1 MTRRDLDVLLI
12 VACSLVLAAIILAVP
27 SAKAARIVLGLPFV
41 LFFPGYTLVAALF
54 PRKDDLDAIERVALS
69 LGLSIAVVPL
79 IGLALNYSPW
89 GIRLNPILVFVTLFI
104 VLAAAAAFVRR
115 RMLPVDEAYGVTI
128 DVQLPRW
135 SEVRLADRLLAVGL
149 VIALVA
155 LGVTTY
161 FVATSRGSS
170 ESFTEFYVLG
180 PGGKAE
186 AYPTLM
192 DVGENATVIL
202 GMVNQEGQDTTY
214 QVAVT
219 IDGETT
225 DSIDNLSLADD
236 ERWEQRVAIVP
247 THAGNDQKVEFRLY
261 KESAGGD
268 SAGGD
273 SAGEPYRSLHLRI
286 DVEPLTGAPPSP
298 TPSPNPR

>member
-79 IGLALNYSPW
+79 IGLALNYSLW

-104 VLAAAAAFVRR
+104 VLAAAAALVRR
-115 RMLPVDEAYGVTI
+115 RMLPMDEAYSVTI

-135 SEVRLADRLLAVGL
+135 SEVRLADRLLAVGI
-149 VIALVA
+149 VVALVA

-170 ESFTEFYVLG
+170 ERFTEFYVLG

-192 DVGENATVIL
+192 KVGENATVIL

-219 IDGETT
+219 IDGETA
-225 DSIDNLSLADD
+225 DSIDNLSLSDD
-236 ERWEQRVAIVP
+236 ERWEQSVAIVP
-247 THAGNDQKVEFRLY
+247 THPGGNQKVEFLLY
-261 KESAGGD
+261 KE
-268 SAGGD
+268 

-286 DVEPLTGAPPSP
+286 DVDDPLTEGRIQESLPSP
-298 TPSPNPR
+298 TPSPEPR

>member
-1 MTRRDLDVLLI
+1 LAGMTRRDLDVLLI

-41 LFFPGYTLVAALF
+41 LFFPGYTFVAALF

-89 GIRLNPILVFVTLFI
+89 GIRINPILVFVSLFI
-104 VLAAAAAFVRR
+104 VLAAGAALIRR
-115 RMLPVDEAYGVTI
+115 RMLPADEAYGVTI

-135 SEVRLADRLLAVGL
+135 SEVRLADRLLAVGI
-149 VIALVA
+149 VVALVA

-170 ESFTEFYVLG
+170 ERFTEFYVLG

-192 DVGENATVIL
+192 KVGENATVIL

-219 IDGETT
+219 IDGETA
-225 DSIDNLSLADD
+225 DSIDNLSLSDD
-236 ERWEQRVAIVP
+236 ERWEQSVAIVP
-247 THAGNDQKVEFRLY
+247 THPGGNQKVEFLLY
-261 KESAGGD
+261 KE
-268 SAGGD
+268 

-286 DVEPLTGAPPSP
+286 DVDDPLTEGRIQESLPSP
-298 TPSPNPR
+298 TPSPEPR

>member
-41 LFFPGYTLVAALF
+41 LFFPGYTFVAALF

-89 GIRLNPILVFVTLFI
+89 GIRINPILAFVTLFI
-104 VLAAAAAFVRR
+104 VLAAGAALIRR
-115 RMLPVDEAYGVTI
+115 RMLPVDEAYSVAL

-135 SEVRLADRLLAVGL
+135 SKVRLADRLLAVGL

-155 LGVTTY
+155 LGVTAY

-247 THAGNDQKVEFRLY
+247 PHAGNGEKVEFLLF
-261 KESAGGD
+261 KKSAGGE
-268 SAGGD
+268 

>member
-1 MTRRDLDVLLI
+1 MPTRRELDLLLV
-12 VACSLVLAAIILAVP
+12 VASSLVLAAIILAVP
-27 SAKAARIVLGLPFV
+27 SASAARIILGLPFV

-89 GIRLNPILVFVTLFI
+89 GIRINPILAFVTLFI
-104 VLAAAAAFVRR
+104 VLAAAAALVRR
-115 RMLPVDEAYGVTI
+115 RMLPADIAFSVAI

-135 SEVRLADRLLAVGL
+135 SQVRLADRFLAVGI

-180 PGGKAE
+180 PAGKAE
-186 AYPTLM
+186 AYPTVM
-192 DVGENATVIL
+192 RVGQNATVIL
-202 GMVNQEGQDTTY
+202 GVVNQEGEDITY
-214 QVAVT
+214 QIAVT
-219 IDGETT
+219 IDGENM
-225 DSIDNLSLADD
+225 DSIDNLSLADG
-236 ERWEQRVAIVP
+236 EQREGRVAVTP
-247 THAGNDQKVEFRLY
+247 THAGDNQKVEFLLY
-261 KESAGGD
+261 KEGES
-268 SAGGD
+268 
-273 SAGEPYRSLHLRI
+273 EPYRSLHLRI
-286 DVEPLTGAPPSP
+286 DVKPLSEAPVSA
-298 TPSPNPR
+298 TPNAVPR

>member
-1 MTRRDLDVLLI
+1 MTRRDLDLLLV
-12 VACSLVLAAIILAVP
+12 VASSLVLTAIILAVP
-27 SAKAARIVLGLPFV
+27 SASAARIILGLPFV

-89 GIRLNPILVFVTLFI
+89 GIRINPILVFVSLFI
-104 VLAAAAAFVRR
+104 VLAAAAALVRR
-115 RMLPVDEAYGVTI
+115 RMLPADIAFSVAI

-135 SEVRLADRLLAVGL
+135 SQVRLADRFLAVGM

-180 PGGKAE
+180 PAGKAE
-186 AYPTLM
+186 AYPTVM
-192 DVGENATVIL
+192 RVGQNATVIL
-202 GMVNQEGQDTTY
+202 GVVNQEGEDITY
-214 QVAVT
+214 QIAVT
-219 IDGETT
+219 IDGENM
-225 DSIDNLSLADD
+225 DSIDNLSVADG
-236 ERWEQRVAIVP
+236 EQREGRVAVTP
-247 THAGNDQKVEFRLY
+247 THAGDNQKVEFRLY
-261 KESAGGD
+261 KEGES
-268 SAGGD
+268 
-273 SAGEPYRSLHLRI
+273 EPYRSLHLRI
-286 DVEPLTGAPPSP
+286 DVKPLSEAPVSA
-298 TPSPNPR
+298 TPNAVPR

>member
-89 GIRLNPILVFVTLFI
+89 GIRINPILAFVTLFI
-104 VLAAAAAFVRR
+104 VLAAAAALVRR
-115 RMLPVDEAYGVTI
+115 RMLPMDEAYSVTI

-135 SEVRLADRLLAVGL
+135 SEVRLADRLLAVGI
-149 VIALVA
+149 VVALVA

-170 ESFTEFYVLG
+170 ERFTEFYVLG

-192 DVGENATVIL
+192 KVGENATVIL

-219 IDGETT
+219 IDGETA
-225 DSIDNLSLADD
+225 DSIDNLSLSDD
-236 ERWEQRVAIVP
+236 ERWEQSVAIVP
-247 THAGNDQKVEFRLY
+247 THPGGNQKVEFLLY
-261 KESAGGD
+261 KE
-268 SAGGD
+268 

-286 DVEPLTGAPPSP
+286 DVDDPLTEGRIQESLPSP
-298 TPSPNPR
+298 TPSPEPR

>member
-41 LFFPGYTLVAALF
+41 LFFPGYTFVAALF

-89 GIRLNPILVFVTLFI
+89 GIRINPILAFVTLFI
-104 VLAAAAAFVRR
+104 VLAAGAALIRR
-115 RMLPVDEAYGVTI
+115 RMLPVDEAYSVAL

-135 SEVRLADRLLAVGL
+135 SQVRLADRLLAVGL

-192 DVGENATVIL
+192 KVGENATVIL

-236 ERWEQRVAIVP
+236 ERWEQRVAIIP
-247 THAGNDQKVEFRLY
+247 THAGDNQKVEFLLF
-261 KESAGGD
+261 KKSAGRE
-268 SAGGD
+268 

-286 DVEPLTGAPPSP
+286 DVEPLTGASPSP
-298 TPSPNPR
+298 TPSPNPG

>member
-27 SAKAARIVLGLPFV
+27 FAKAARIVLGLPFV
-41 LFFPGYTLVAALF
+41 LVFPGYTLAAALF
-54 PRKDDLDAIERVALS
+54 PRKDHLYAIERVALS

-89 GIRLNPILVFVTLFI
+89 GIRINPILAFVSLFI
-104 VLAAAAAFVRR
+104 VLAAGAALIRR
-115 RMLPVDEAYGVTI
+115 RMLPADEAFVSMVNI
-128 DVQLPRW
+128 QLRRW
-135 SEVRLADRLLAVGL
+135 SQARLADRLLAVGM

-155 LGVTTY
+155 LGVTAY

-225 DSIDNLSLADD
+225 DTIDNLSLADN
-236 ERWEQRVAIVP
+236 ERWEQRVALVP
-247 THAGNDQKVEFRLY
+247 THAGDDQKVGFLLY
-261 KESAGGD
+261 RDGG
-268 SAGGD
+268 S
-273 SAGEPYRSLHLRI
+273 EPYRSLHLRI
-286 DVEPLTGAPPSP
+286 DVEPLAEGSSPEALPPSP